1 MGMKKIILAGA
12 LGIAALSGT
21 NLPGLEP
28 SKASAASIESNF
40 STLEGRV
47 VEVDNGVIVVKSKQY
62 EEPVSVYIDSL
73 SNVKVGDEV
82 KATGSM
88 MRNFT
93 EYMIA
98 NTVENTSN
106 RLGMHMKE
114 DGSPDYVIG
123 EVSIVG
129 TMEDGGEG
137 STKYVVVEYPSLNGK
152 KVIIDVFLTKGQ
164 VFHTGEKVKIDMKY
178 VGWGGSSINWNTT
191 DNIEKVYEV
200 KSNVENNDDVWIWS

>member
-1 MGMKKIILAGA
+1 MGMKKLILAGA

-21 NLPGLEP
+21 NLPGLEL

-106 RLGMHMKE
+106 KLGMHMKE

-123 EVSIVG
+123 EVSKVG
-129 TMEDGGEG
+129 TREEEGEG

-152 KVIIDVFLTKGQ
+152 KVIIDIFLTKGQ
-164 VFHTGEKVKIDMKY
+164 VFNTGEKVKIDMKY

-191 DNIEKVYEV
+191 DNIEKVHEV
-200 KSNVENNDDVWIWS
+200 KSDVENNDDVWIWS

>member
-1 MGMKKIILAGA
+1 MGMKKLILAGA

-21 NLPGLEP
+21 NLPGLEL

-62 EEPVSVYIDSL
+62 EEPVSVYIDSF

-106 RLGMHMKE
+106 KLGMHMKE

-123 EVSIVG
+123 EVSKIR
-129 TMEDGGEG
+129 TMEDEGNG
-137 STKYVVVEYPSLNGK
+137 STKYVVVQYPSVNGK
-152 KVIIDVFLTKGQ
+152 KAIIEVYLTKGQ
-164 VFHTGEKVKIDMKY
+164 VFNTGEKVKIDMKY
-178 VGWGGSSINWNTT
+178 VGWGGISINYNTT
-191 DNIEKVYEV
+191 DHIEKVHEV
-200 KSNVENNDDVWIWS
+200 KSNVENNEDVWIWS

>member
-21 NLPGLEP
+21 NLPGLEL

-106 RLGMHMKE
+106 KLGMHMKE

-123 EVSIVG
+123 EVSKVG
-129 TMEDGGEG
+129 TMEDEGDG

-152 KVIIDVFLTKGQ
+152 KDIIDVFLTKGQ
-164 VFHTGEKVKIDMKY
+164 VFNTGEKVKIDMKY
-178 VGWGGSSINWNTT
+178 VGWGGISINYNTT
-191 DNIEKVYEV
+191 DHIEKVHEV
-200 KSNVENNDDVWIWS
+200 KSNVENNEDVWIWS

>member
-21 NLPGLEP
+21 NLPGLEL
-28 SKASAASIESNF
+28 SKVIAASIESNF

-62 EEPVSVYIDSL
+62 EELVSVYIDAL

-98 NTVENTSN
+98 NTVENTSSK
-106 RLGMHMKE
+106 LGMHMKE

-123 EVSIVG
+123 EVSKVG
-129 TMEDGGEG
+129 MMEDEGDG

-164 VFHTGEKVKIDMKY
+164 VFNTGEKVKIDMKY
-178 VGWGGSSINWNTT
+178 VGWGGISINYNTT
-191 DNIEKVYEV
+191 DHIEKVHEV
-200 KSNVENNDDVWIWS
+200 KRNVENNDDVWIWS

>member
-21 NLPGLEP
+21 NLPGLEL

-106 RLGMHMKE
+106 KLGMHMKE

-123 EVSIVG
+123 EVSKVG
-129 TMEDGGEG
+129 TMEDEGDG

-152 KVIIDVFLTKGQ
+152 KDIIDVFLTKGQ
-164 VFHTGEKVKIDMKY
+164 VFNTGEKVKIDMKY
-178 VGWGGSSINWNTT
+178 VGWGGISINYNTT
-191 DNIEKVYEV
+191 DHIEKIHEI

>member
-1 MGMKKIILAGA
+1 MGIKKIILAGA

-21 NLPGLEP
+21 NLPGLEVT
-28 SKASAASIESNF
+28 KVSAASIESNF
-40 STLEGRV
+40 SMLEGRV
-47 VEVDNGVIVVKSKQY
+47 VEVDNGVIIVKSKQY

-106 RLGMHMKE
+106 KLGMHMKE

-123 EVSIVG
+123 EVSKVG
-129 TMEDGGEG
+129 TMEDEGDG

-164 VFHTGEKVKIDMKY
+164 VFNTGEKVKIDMKY
-178 VGWGGSSINWNTT
+178 VGWGGISINYNTT
-191 DNIEKVYEV
+191 DHIEKVHEV
-200 KSNVENNDDVWIWS
+200 KNNVENNDDVWIWS

>member
-21 NLPGLEP
+21 NLPGLEVT
-28 SKASAASIESNF
+28 KASAASIESNF

-82 KATGSM
+82 KAIGSM

-93 EYMIA
+93 EYMVA
-98 NTVENTSN
+98 TAVENTTN
-106 RLGMHMKE
+106 KLGMHMKE

-123 EVSIVG
+123 EVAKVG
-129 TMEDGGEG
+129 TMEDEG
-137 STKYVVVEYPSLNGK
+137 DGATKYVVVEYPSLNGK
-152 KVIIDVFLTKGQ
+152 KDIIDVFLTKGQ
-164 VFHTGEKVKIDMKY
+164 VFNVGEKVKIDMEY
-178 VGWGGSSINWNTT
+178 VGWGGISINWNTV
-191 DNIEKVYEV
+191 DHIEKVHEA
-200 KSNVENNDDVWIWS
+200 KTNTENNDDVWIWS

>member
-21 NLPGLEP
+21 NLPGLEL
-28 SKASAASIESNF
+28 SKASAASIESNL

-106 RLGMHMKE
+106 KLGMHMKE

-123 EVSIVG
+123 EVSKVG
-129 TMEDGGEG
+129 TMEDEGDG

-164 VFHTGEKVKIDMKY
+164 VFNTGEKVKIDMKY

-191 DNIEKVYEV
+191 DHIEKIHEV
-200 KSNVENNDDVWIWS
+200 KSDVENNDDVWIWS

>member
-21 NLPGLEP
+21 NLPGLEL

-62 EEPVSVYIDSL
+62 EEPVSVYIDSF

-106 RLGMHMKE
+106 KLGMHMKE

-123 EVSIVG
+123 EVSKVG
-129 TMEDGGEG
+129 TMNDEG
-137 STKYVVVEYPSLNGK
+137 DDSTKYVIVQYPSVNGK
-152 KVIIDVFLTKGQ
+152 KAIIDVFLTKGQ
-164 VFHTGEKVKIDMKY
+164 VFNMGEKVKIDMKY
-178 VGWGGSSINWNTT
+178 VGWGGISINYNTT
-191 DNIEKVYEV
+191 DYIEKVHEV
-200 KSNVENNDDVWIWS
+200 KSNVENNEDVWIWS

>member
-1 MGMKKIILAGA
+1 MGMKKLILAGA

-21 NLPGLEP
+21 NLPGLEL

-62 EEPVSVYIDSL
+62 EEPVSVYVDSL
-73 SNVKVGDEV
+73 LNVKVGDEV

-106 RLGMHMKE
+106 KLGMHMKE

-123 EVSIVG
+123 EVSKVG
-129 TMEDGGEG
+129 TMEDGGDG

-152 KVIIDVFLTKGQ
+152 KDIIDVFLTEGQ
-164 VFHTGEKVKIDMKY
+164 VFNSGEKVKIDMKY

-191 DNIEKVYEV
+191 DNIEKVHEV
-200 KSNVENNDDVWIWS
+200 KSNAENNDDVWIWS

>member
-12 LGIAALSGT
+12 LGIAVLSGT
-21 NLPGLEP
+21 NLPGLEI

-106 RLGMHMKE
+106 KLGMHMKE

-123 EVSIVG
+123 EVSKVG
-129 TMEDGGEG
+129 TMEDEGDG

-152 KVIIDVFLTKGQ
+152 KDIIDVFLTKGQ
-164 VFHTGEKVKIDMKY
+164 VFNTGEKVKIDMKY
-178 VGWGGSSINWNTT
+178 VGWGGSSINYNTT
-191 DNIEKVYEV
+191 DHIEKIHEI
-200 KSNVENNDDVWIWS
+200 KSNVENNNDVWIWS

>member
-1 MGMKKIILAGA
+1 MGMKKLILAGA

-21 NLPGLEP
+21 NLPGLEL

-62 EEPVSVYIDSL
+62 EEPVSVYVDSL
-73 SNVKVGDEV
+73 LNVKVGDEV

-98 NTVENTSN
+98 NTVENNSN
-106 RLGMHMKE
+106 KLGMHMKE

-123 EVSIVG
+123 EVSKVG
-129 TMEDGGEG
+129 TREEEGEG

-164 VFHTGEKVKIDMKY
+164 VFHTGEKVKVDMKF

-191 DNIEKVYEV
+191 DNIEKVHEV

>member
-21 NLPGLEP
+21 NLPGLEL

-82 KATGSM
+82 KAIGSM

-106 RLGMHMKE
+106 KLGMHMKE

-123 EVSIVG
+123 EVSKIG
-129 TMEDGGEG
+129 TMEDEGNG
-137 STKYVVVEYPSLNGK
+137 STKYVVVQYPSVNGK
-152 KVIIDVFLTKGQ
+152 KAIIEVYLTKGQ
-164 VFHTGEKVKIDMKY
+164 VFNTGEKVKIDMKY
-178 VGWGGSSINWNTT
+178 VGWGGISINYNTT
-191 DNIEKVYEV
+191 DHIEKVHEV
-200 KSNVENNDDVWIWS
+200 KSNVENNEDVWIWS

>member
-21 NLPGLEP
+21 NLPGLEL
-28 SKASAASIESNF
+28 SKASAASIESNL

-106 RLGMHMKE
+106 KLGMHMKE

-123 EVSIVG
+123 EVSKVG
-129 TMEDGGEG
+129 TMEDEG
-137 STKYVVVEYPSLNGK
+137 DSSTKYVVVEYPSLNGK
-152 KVIIDVFLTKGQ
+152 KDIIDVFLTKGQ
-164 VFHTGEKVKIDMKY
+164 VFNTGEKVKIDMKY

-191 DNIEKVYEV
+191 DHIEKIHEV